1 MPCFGPDEKG
11 VTGSVAILP
20 KGNFA
25 YCRYAYFGGGS
36 VLTRAAA
43 KSSYCVNSLNF
54 RMISEKISRYSA
66 FEEDMTWTTPDLIE
80 ISIGLG
86 IDGYFR
92 PSSDL

>member
-1 MPCFGPDEKG
+1 MPCFGADEKG

-43 KSSYCVNSLNF
+43 KS
-54 RMISEKISRYSA
+54 
-66 FEEDMTWTTPDLIE
+66 
-80 ISIGLG
+80 
-86 IDGYFR
+86 GYYGELVEF
-92 PSSDL
+92 

>member
-1 MPCFGPDEKG
+1 MPILVAARSSRGPQPSLA
-11 VTGSVAILP
+11 TA
-20 KGNFA
+20 
-25 YCRYAYFGGGS
+25 
-36 VLTRAAA
+36 
-43 KSSYCVNSLNF
+43 VNSLNF